1 MNITQFSRHFRVV
14 AVTFALILVIGASS
28 ETVAQRNEGTYLIS
42 TNDTMMGLGPSQ
54 KLRLNFFNPTRE
66 TVAGPHVRIY
76 DGAGELLLSYDHTP
90 IGAGR
95 FDSFDVNYTD
105 LDLKIVGSTTV
116 RRQIR
121 VATSIVFTGLESD
134 ATLFR
139 PTWEL
144 INATTEESIL
154 IGMLLPAVQKVR

>member
-1 MNITQFSRHFRVV
+1 MNITQFSRKFRVV
-14 AVTFALILVIGASS
+14 AAAFAIIFAIAVSS
-28 ETVAQRNEGTYLIS
+28 ETSAQQREATYLIS
-42 TNDTMMGLGPSQ
+42 TNDTMMGLAPGQ
-54 KLRLNFFNPTRE
+54 TLRLNFYNPTRE
-66 TVAGPHVRIY
+66 TVAGPHVRVF

-95 FDSFDVNYTD
+95 FDSFDINFAD
-105 LDLKIVGSTTV
+105 LELKVGENGTS

-121 VATSIVFTGLESD
+121 VATSIVFTGLESE
-134 ATLFR
+134 AKLFR

-144 INATTEESIL
+144 INTATGESIL